1 MTDLDPAVFETN
13 DERLA
18 SLQNRTYNLF
28 NHVIDVGFDLF
39 DDMSTQNKTRF
50 ILSALPALSKLMTVS
65 ESDEIAEMR
74 KVVAELQ
81 KDMRERLIA

>member
-1 MTDLDPAVFETN
+1 MTDLDPTLLTN
-13 DERLA
+13 DERLV

-28 NHVIDVGFDLF
+28 NHVIDAGFELF

-81 KDMRERLIA
+81 HDMRERLIA